1 MVERGLV
8 YRTGPPPGIA
18 VDHLDAPEYHRPGL
32 LRRLLAAVAS
42 GGIGLLF
49 GVLTAIVV
57 SFAVAMAVIWLS
69 DLLEQ

>member
-1 MVERGLV
+1 MERGLV
-8 YRTGPPPGIA
+8 YRTGPPQGIA
-18 VDHLDAPEYHRPGL
+18 VDHLDAPEYRRPGP

-57 SFAVAMAVIWLS
+57 SFAVAIAVIWLT
-69 DLLEQ
+69 DLLQQ